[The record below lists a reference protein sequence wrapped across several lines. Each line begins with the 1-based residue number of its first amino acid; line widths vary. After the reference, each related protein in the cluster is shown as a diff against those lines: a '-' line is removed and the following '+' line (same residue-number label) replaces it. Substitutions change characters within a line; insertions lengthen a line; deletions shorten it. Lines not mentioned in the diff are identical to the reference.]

1 MARIVV
7 GITGGIAA
15 FKSIEVIRQL
25 CELGHDVKVVPTKN
39 ALRFVGKASLE
50 AISHNSVED
59 ELFTDVAD
67 VKHVAL
73 AAWAELI
80 VVAPATA
87 SFMARTVSGVADDL
101 LGNTLLAAKVPTL
114 IAPAMHTNMWFNE
127 ATVQNTNTLRQRG
140 YTVLE
145 PATGRLTGGD
155 SGVGRLPD
163 PSEIVASA
171 SALLNSQDLAGVR
184 FLVTAG
190 GTQEPIDPVRFIGN
204 RSSGKQGLAI
214 AREAN
219 RRGAIVHLVA
229 ANVDGDLSEF
239 AQLTRVQ
246 DASALHS
253 IVISSL
259 AHTDVLVMAA
269 AVADFRVESPAST
282 KIKKTD
288 VSQGLDLRLIQNPD
302 ILASAVTHSRQEQ
315 LPVLSVGFAAET
327 ASNDADLLRLAQAK
341 IVAKG
346 CEILVAN
353 DVSGGKVFDSDEN
366 STLILTASGSVVGAS
381 GSKTIVANQLLDVIV
396 NERSV

>member
-39 ALRFVGKASLE
+39 ALRFVGKATLE
-50 AISHNSVED
+50 AISHNSVDD

-73 AAWAELI
+73 AAWADLI

-127 ATVQNTNTLRQRG
+127 ATVQNTQTLRQRG

-155 SGVGRLPD
+155 SGVGRLPE
-163 PSEIVASA
+163 PSVIVANVI
-171 SALLNSQDLAGVR
+171 ALLNNQDLAGVR

-214 AREAN
+214 AREAS

-229 ANVDGDLSEF
+229 ANVDGDLSDF
-239 AQLTRVQ
+239 DQLTRVQ

-253 IVISSL
+253 VVISSL
-259 AHTDVLVMAA
+259 AHIDVLVMAA
-269 AVADFRVESPAST
+269 AVSDFRVESPALT

-288 VSQGLDLRLIQNPD
+288 ASQSLDLRLIQNPD
-302 ILASAVTHSRQEQ
+302 ILASAVRHAQQEQ
-315 LPVLSVGFAAET
+315 LSVLSVGFAAET
-327 ASNDADLLRLAQAK
+327 ANNDADLLRLAQAK

-353 DVSGGKVFDSDEN
+353 DVSDGKVFDADEN
-366 STLILTASGSVVGAS
+366 STLILTSSGSVVGAS
-381 GSKTIVANQLLDVIV
+381 GSKNIVANQLLDVIV